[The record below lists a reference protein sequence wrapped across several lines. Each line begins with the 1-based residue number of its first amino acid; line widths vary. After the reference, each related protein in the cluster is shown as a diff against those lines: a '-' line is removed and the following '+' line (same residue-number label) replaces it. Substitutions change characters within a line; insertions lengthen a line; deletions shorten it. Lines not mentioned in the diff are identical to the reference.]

1 MWVGCSPQQAA
12 AAVTPF
18 PTAPPAAP
26 VPILVLS
33 EAL

>member
-1 MWVGCSPQQAA
+1 MMKGFAIFAVPFLHQAHA
-12 AAVTPF
+12 SG
-18 PTAPPAAP
+18 AAP